1 MMQRR
6 RKWLAASVTV
16 TLAAVPLS
24 FGVSSATAHA
34 TPRLLPE
41 STVVRALSGTST
53 PATTDY
59 CLAHSGG
66 LKRCYVPSQLQ
77 AAYDVGP
84 LFTAGDTGKG
94 QTIVLIDC
102 FGSPTIAHD
111 LATFDATFSLPAP
124 PHFTVIT
131 PAGRVPAFSANA
143 TDRVGWAVETSLDV
157 EWAHAMAPDANIV
170 LAETPTDEVEG
181 VTGFPEILK
190 AENYVVTHYP
200 GSIVSMSFGATE
212 QTFGTWKKIVPFRA
226 AFLAGTKKN
235 VTFVSGTGDTGSSNY
250 EVAMTLYPHP
260 VIAWPA
266 SDPLVTAVGGT
277 KLSLDDAGVRVA
289 PDAVWNDSRPGSP
302 SASGGG
308 VSSYFSRPTFQSSVA
323 GVVGVHRGVPDVTM
337 SGSCTGLVNIYLGIS
352 TTSSPAGWY
361 SVCGTSESSPLFA
374 GIVALADQR
383 ATHALGNINPALYA
397 MSTTPNNGLV
407 PVTVGNNT
415 VSVSSPAGIL
425 TVPGY
430 SASATYNLA
439 TGLGTIDAALFVP
452 ALVTASAQL
461 ASAHH
466 AHN

>member
-1 MMQRR
+1 MQRR
-6 RKWLAASVTV
+6 RKWLAASV

-41 STVVRALSGTST
+41 STVVRALSGTSK